1 MIAGM
6 ARSYRSDAPAMTAL
20 IQSAPHVERAL
31 PARLQQRRSVVG
43 AAFCR
48 DGCDR
53 DSYKNRSY
61 KNRSYKNRSY
71 KNRSCKKP
79 FLQQKPL
86 RPVLAQ
92 RQLKMLTG
100 AGFIPFCQQHL
111 THFGMQFRQAF
122 NAQTGFQV
130 FLRFIQF
137 VQP

>member
-1 MIAGM
+1 
-6 ARSYRSDAPAMTAL
+6 MTE
-20 IQSAPHVERAL
+20 SH
-31 PARLQQRRSVVG
+31 
-43 AAFCR
+43 
-48 DGCDR
+48 
-53 DSYKNRSY
+53 SYKNRSY
-61 KNRSYKNRSY
+61 KNVPTKTFLQKPFLHKYLWERHFAAMVMIVTESHSY
-71 KNRSCKKP
+71 KNRSCTKP

-100 AGFIPFCQQHL
+100 AGFVPFCQQHL

>member
-1 MIAGM
+1 M
-6 ARSYRSDAPAMTAL
+6 
-20 IQSAPHVERAL
+20 
-31 PARLQQRRSVVG
+31 VVIVTESH
-43 AAFCR
+43 
-48 DGCDR
+48 
-53 DSYKNRSY
+53 SYKNRSY
-61 KNRSYKNRSY
+61 KNRSCTNTCGSGIIVTESHSY

>member
-1 MIAGM
+1 
-6 ARSYRSDAPAMTAL
+6 MTAL
-20 IQSAPHVERAL
+20 IQSAPHVGRAL
-31 PARLQQRRSVVG
+31 PARLQQRRSVVE
-43 AAFCR
+43 ATFCR
-48 DGCDR
+48 DGYDR
-53 DSYKNRSY
+53 DYPRDCKSDGLLWERHFAAIAIIVTESHSYKNRY
-61 KNRSYKNRSY
+61 
-71 KNRSCKKP
+71 CTKP